1 MSETFVL
8 VTGACH
14 GGWAWRPVA
23 NELRAAYHQVHT
35 PPWPGWALTTTR
47 AASPSPTV

>member
-8 VTGACH
+8 VTGAWH

-23 NELRAAYHQVHT
+23 NELRAAGHEVHT
-35 PPWPGWALTTTR
+35 RPWPASAPTTTR
-47 AASPSPTV
+47 AA